1 MEKVP
6 KELWRIY
13 YKFLVKM
20 LNKILLIAHTVKYLK
35 WQQVVYQIK
44 NKLFKVKNLED
55 FKEENLAFF
64 PLNFNDLPA
73 VTDVLQH
80 ENNTYTFTFLNL
92 THTFEKEVF
101 WNEQKF
107 AKLWN
112 YNLQYM
118 DCLRQYNISTTIK
131 FNLLQDI
138 HKQLFT
144 GSLPLEPYPVSLR
157 ILNTIRFLSSLPPSD
172 IPNPIIQGLK
182 AQCNYLDKHLEYHI
196 LANHLL
202 ENCFAMHMA
211 AHFFKNKQWQQ
222 KYSDLLSEQLNEQVL
237 NDGAH
242 YELTPMYHQ
251 IILFR
256 VLEVVDFLSPNN
268 PTYPILYA
276 YAKKMV
282 DWIHTFSFK
291 NGDFAHVNDSTNG
304 IAFSV
309 KDILILAKKHG
320 IFPEIIELKESA
332 YRKFSFDK
340 WEAIVDIGGIA
351 PSYQPGHAH
360 ADTFNF
366 VLNTQNKN
374 FIVDTGISTY
384 NIGKERTVQR
394 SSQAHNTLVVNHQ
407 NSSQIWSGFRV
418 AKRAKVEVKLETNQ
432 KIVAQHDGYKNLGL
446 IHQRSFET
454 SENSFIITDE
464 LLGDIQGK
472 NCIGHLHFSPE
483 IDFLKVNSSEII
495 CNNGVKLSFIN
506 CASIEIEKYE
516 MCIGYNLYQS
526 AKKILYNT
534 QQNKAQIVLT
544 FE

>member
-1 MEKVP
+1 
-6 KELWRIY
+6 
-13 YKFLVKM
+13 M
-20 LNKILLIAHTVKYLK
+20 LNKILLIAHTVRYLK
-35 WQQVVYQIK
+35 WKQVVYQIK
-44 NKLFKVKNLED
+44 NKLFKVINLEA
-55 FKEENLAFF
+55 FKDENLAFF
-64 PLNFNDLPA
+64 PLNFNDLPT

-92 THTFEKEVF
+92 THTFENKVF
-101 WNEQKF
+101 WNEQQHG
-107 AKLWN
+107 KLWN

-118 DCLRQYNISTTIK
+118 DCLRQYNISNSVK
-131 FNLLQDI
+131 FSLLQDI

-144 GSLPLEPYPVSLR
+144 GNLPLEPYPVSLR

-172 IPNPIIQGLK
+172 IPNTIIEGLK
-182 AQCNYLDKHLEYHI
+182 AQCKYLDKHLEYHI

-211 AHFFKNKQWQQ
+211 AYFFKNQNWIE
-222 KYSDLLSEQLNEQVL
+222 KYSELLNEQIQEQIL

-256 VLEVVDFLSPNN
+256 VLEVLDYLTPKN
-268 PTYPILYA
+268 PIHSTIYA

-282 DWIHTFSFK
+282 NWIHTFSFK

-304 IAFSV
+304 IAFRV

-320 IFPEIIELKESA
+320 IFPEIIELNESA
-332 YRKFSFDK
+332 YRKFTFDK

-384 NIGKERTVQR
+384 NIGKERTLQR
-394 SSQAHNTLVVNHQ
+394 SSKAHNTLVVNHQ

-418 AKRAKVEVKLETNQ
+418 AKRAKVKIISENNQ
-432 KIVAQHDGYKNLGL
+432 KIIAQHNGYQNLGIL
-446 IHQRSFET
+446 HQRSFEA
-454 SENSFIITDE
+454 SENGFTISDE
-464 LLGDIQGK
+464 LLGDILGK
-472 NCIGHLHFSPE
+472 DCKGYLHFSPE

-495 CNNGVKLSFIN
+495 CNNGVKISFEN
-506 CASIEIEKYE
+506 CSALEIEKYDL
-516 MCIGYNLYQS
+516 CLGYNLYQS
-526 AKKILYNT
+526 AKKIVYNT
-534 QQNKAQIVLT
+534 QQNKVKIVLT